1 MLFFAFSFFLVIIY
15 WSEKERV
22 FMRANWSL
30 VVDKILTHSNQDDL
44 AVLFQLLLTEEERSA
59 IAGRLKV
66 FQSLLA
72 GELSQRQIAAEYQVS
87 IATIT
92 RCSNYLK
99 NMSAQQRDLIQTLIL
114 D

>member
-1 MLFFAFSFFLVIIY
+1 
-15 WSEKERV
+15 
-22 FMRANWSL
+22 MRADWSL
-30 VVDKILTHSNQDDL
+30 VVDKILTHANNDDL

-72 GELSQRQIAAEYQVS
+72 GEMSQRQIAAEYQVS

-99 NMSAQQRDLIQTLIL
+99 NMTQEHRDSIQKLIL
-114 D
+114 E

>member
-1 MLFFAFSFFLVIIY
+1 
-15 WSEKERV
+15 
-22 FMRANWSL
+22 MRANWDL
-30 VVDKILTHSNQDDL
+30 VLERILSHGNYEDL
-44 AVLFQLLLTEEERSA
+44 SVLFHLLLTEEERSA

-66 FQSLLA
+66 FQLLLN
-72 GELSQRQIAAEYQVS
+72 GEMSQRQIAAEFQVS

-99 NMSAQQRDLIQTLIL
+99 NMTPEHRGTIQKLI

>member
-1 MLFFAFSFFLVIIY
+1 
-15 WSEKERV
+15 
-22 FMRANWSL
+22 MRANWSL

-99 NMSAQQRDLIQTLIL
+99 NMSPQQRDLIQTLIL